1 MIKKEKKMNSIVIVC
16 LVLIFGGVAVML
28 YYFDMLKSKSDKE
41 LSILR
46 GKLSDIRKVVYSN
59 IPKTE
64 KVRDIIDIIDELY
77 F

>member
-1 MIKKEKKMNSIVIVC
+1 MNSIVIVC

>member
-1 MIKKEKKMNSIVIVC
+1 MNSIFILC
-16 LVLIFGGVAVML
+16 YALIFGGVAIML

>member
-1 MIKKEKKMNSIVIVC
+1 MNSIVILC